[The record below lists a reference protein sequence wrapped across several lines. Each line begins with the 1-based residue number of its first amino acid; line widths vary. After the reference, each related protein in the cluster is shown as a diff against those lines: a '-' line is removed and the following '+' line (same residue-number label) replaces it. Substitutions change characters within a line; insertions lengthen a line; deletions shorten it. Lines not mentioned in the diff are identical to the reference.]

1 MICVMSKTGKDTL
14 AQIKNLN
21 GCLIRKLIRCNM
33 YDLLLRPGGD
43 DDVEA
48 GTTELV
54 LLLLSLQLGTGD
66 SDRTP
71 AASYITSSSS
81 EE

>member
-1 MICVMSKTGKDTL
+1 
-14 AQIKNLN
+14 
-21 GCLIRKLIRCNM
+21 M
-33 YDLLLRPGGD
+33 YDLLLRAGGD

-71 AASYITSSSS
+71 AASYITTTSS